1 MKKTY
6 IEFLCTPSLKT
17 SKKKKTV
24 RRAIKKN
31 KINVSDIARKV
42 LGLKA
47 KTQPKNMSSKVRR
60 DFWCITKMFGNVVRS
75 YTCRHGNRTDGG
87 RGMKLV
93 QEYILQ
99 H

>member
-6 IEFLCTPSLKT
+6 AGCFYTPSIKST
-17 SKKKKTV
+17 KKKTV
-24 RRAIKKN
+24 KKAVKKD

-47 KTQPKNMSSKVRR
+47 KTQPKDMPVDVRR
-60 DFWCITKMFGNVVRS
+60 DFWCISKMFGNVVRS
-75 YTCRHGNRTDGG
+75 YTSRHGYKTAGG

>member
-6 IEFLCTPSLKT
+6 ATCFETLSIKNN
-17 SKKKKTV
+17 KKTV
-24 RRAIKKN
+24 KKD
-31 KINVSDIARKV
+31 KINVSDLARKV

-47 KTQPKNMSSKVRR
+47 KTQPKDMPVDVRR
-60 DFWCITKMFGNVVRS
+60 DFWCISKMFGNVVRS
-75 YTCRHGNRTDGG
+75 YTSRHGYKTAGG

-93 QEYILQ
+93 QDYILQ

>member
-1 MKKTY
+1 MNKTY
-6 IEFLCTPSLKT
+6 AACFYTPLIKT
-17 SKKKKTV
+17 TKKKTV
-24 RRAIKKN
+24 KKAVKKD

-47 KTQPKNMSSKVRR
+47 KTQPKDMSPEVRR
-60 DFWCITKMFGNVVRS
+60 KFWCITKMFGNVVRS
-75 YTCRHGNRTDGG
+75 YTCRHGYKTDGG
-87 RGMKLV
+87 CGMKLV

>member
-6 IEFLCTPSLKT
+6 AECFYTPQIKT
-17 SKKKKTV
+17 TKKKTV
-24 RRAIKKN
+24 KKAVKKD

-42 LGLKA
+42 LGLKS
-47 KTQPKNMSSKVRR
+47 KTQPKDMPVDVRR
-60 DFWCITKMFGNVVRS
+60 DFWCITKMFGGIVKS
-75 YTCRHGNRTDGG
+75 YTTRHGYKTDGG

>member
-6 IEFLCTPSLKT
+6 FMCFYTPPIKST
-17 SKKKKTV
+17 KKKTV
-24 RRAIKKN
+24 KKAIKKD

-47 KTQPKNMSSKVRR
+47 KTQPKDMSPEVRR

-75 YTCRHGNRTDGG
+75 YTCNHGNKTDGG

-93 QEYILQ
+93 KDYILQ